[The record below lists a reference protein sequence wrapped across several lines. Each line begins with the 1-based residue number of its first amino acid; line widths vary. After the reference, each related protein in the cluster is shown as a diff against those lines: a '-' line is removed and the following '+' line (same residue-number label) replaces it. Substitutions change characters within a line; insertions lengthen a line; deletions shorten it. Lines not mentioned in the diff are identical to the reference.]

1 MDNIDSISDF
11 LKYRDEAHL
20 KYEIIRPVL
29 LGHITVISRAKE
41 LQLSERALTKYLE
54 RFRKD
59 GYAGLLDQRHGPLKR
74 AGELTQTQKAH
85 LIILHLAYA
94 GFSLRELANIIGQEH
109 NRTIDHKCVS
119 RILQQYDTLFTYS
132 QSDEVVEHLL
142 IRFRQYYEYTPI
154 VAGRYRIIEL
164 LETGWKISTIC
175 DVMKVS
181 RCLVHYWQRRFE
193 TEGIL
198 GLYNKPPIRI
208 HFDETVSLADI
219 TFIFETIENNP
230 KIGHYR
236 VKMMLNGRGNI
247 IGHTTIWQIIR
258 LFRDVKRA
266 GKKKQLKMPEEA
278 PAEASLP
285 HEIWFCDIRYLV
297 RHCGSWVYSIIFI
310 DGYSRM
316 ILAGEACLKQDLSH
330 VVAILQKALVQY
342 GCPKQIV
349 SDNGSVFKAHLLE
362 HAIGKLGIDWHYIEK
377 GKPWQNLMES
387 HFSIE
392 SRLLDSYVKACTEL
406 KDIQQRHS
414 RFIEEYN
421 RSGHWHHKALTE
433 DGRIYYKSPQTIL
446 DSAKGDTFTS
456 QELSKTFAFKHY
468 QRIVSRKGQIRIL
481 GYILYVDEGL
491 VSEMV
496 DVYIYPECLQI
507 EHGRQVVV
515 EYECHYDTQMN
526 KLKTV
531 KSEIAFWRLSVSRQL
546 FIFSVELYR
555 IVIFTSFRRRFARRD
570 QTQQLSFQFMK
581 S

>member
-11 LKYRDEAHL
+11 SKYRDEAHL

-74 AGELTQTQKAH
+74 AGELNQTQKAH

-154 VAGRYRIIEL
+154 VAGRSRIIEL
-164 LETGWKISTIC
+164 LEAGWKISTIC

-181 RCLVHYWQRRFE
+181 RCLVHYWQRWFE

-266 GKKKQLKMPEEA
+266 EKKKQLKMPEEA

-297 RHCGSWVYSIIFI
+297 RYGGSWV
-310 DGYSRM
+310 
-316 ILAGEACLKQDLSH
+316 
-330 VVAILQKALVQY
+330 
-342 GCPKQIV
+342 
-349 SDNGSVFKAHLLE
+349 
-362 HAIGKLGIDWHYIEK
+362 
-377 GKPWQNLMES
+377 
-387 HFSIE
+387 
-392 SRLLDSYVKACTEL
+392 
-406 KDIQQRHS
+406 
-414 RFIEEYN
+414 
-421 RSGHWHHKALTE
+421 
-433 DGRIYYKSPQTIL
+433 
-446 DSAKGDTFTS
+446 
-456 QELSKTFAFKHY
+456 
-468 QRIVSRKGQIRIL
+468 
-481 GYILYVDEGL
+481 
-491 VSEMV
+491 
-496 DVYIYPECLQI
+496 
-507 EHGRQVVV
+507 
-515 EYECHYDTQMN
+515 
-526 KLKTV
+526 
-531 KSEIAFWRLSVSRQL
+531 
-546 FIFSVELYR
+546 
-555 IVIFTSFRRRFARRD
+555 
-570 QTQQLSFQFMK
+570 
-581 S
+581 